1 MAIKKYIKF
10 QSVAAPNGLVAN
22 LFGPV
27 EGRRHDSAMLARSGL
42 LGHLKQHTIEQNGSI
57 LCIYGDP
64 AYPLR
69 PPTQKAIWGSTNNTS
84 SGSMKSGNE

>member
-42 LGHLKQHTIEQNGSI
+42 LGDLKQHTIEQNGSI
-57 LCIYGDP
+57 LCIYMGTRHTP
-64 AYPLR
+64 FAPQLKKPFGGARITPL
-69 PPTQKAIWGSTNNTS
+69 QDQ
-84 SGSMKSGNE
+84 